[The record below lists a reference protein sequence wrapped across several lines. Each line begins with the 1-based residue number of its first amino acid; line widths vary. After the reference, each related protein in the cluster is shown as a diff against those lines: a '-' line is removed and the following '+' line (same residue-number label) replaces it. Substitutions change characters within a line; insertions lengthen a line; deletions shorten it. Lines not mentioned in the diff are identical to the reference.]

1 MLTITRALLR
11 KPLMGILVL
20 AGLLQPA
27 WAGSQTKSDPAEAR
41 PVDLM
46 VIWQRP
52 VAYGTHLIG
61 VYAVKADAKTPGLV
75 QIKVWDELPNDMSVI
90 SETIR
95 CSPEAPMRVT
105 SNGSNLMVREL
116 KPGGPI
122 HPGNRIN
129 HLVWW
134 ATCFPKQAGKDPATL
149 GPVARQLGYSGALR
163 ESEQIL
169 PGRPR

>member
-1 MLTITRALLR
+1 MLTIPQTPLR
-11 KPLMGILVL
+11 KSLLGILVL

-27 WAGSQTKSDPAEAR
+27 WAGTPMTSNPGEAR
-41 PVDLM
+41 PDDLM

-61 VYAVKADAKTPGLV
+61 VYAVKADATNPGLFK
-75 QIKVWDELPNDMSVI
+75 IKVWDELPNDMKVI
-90 SETIR
+90 TETIR
-95 CSPEAPMRVT
+95 CSSEAPMRVT
-105 SNGSNLMVREL
+105 SEGGNLILREL
-116 KPGGPI
+116 NPGGPI
-122 HPGNRIN
+122 HFGNRIN

-149 GPVARQLGYSGALR
+149 GPLARQLGYSGALR

>member
-1 MLTITRALLR
+1 MLTILRTPLR

-41 PVDLM
+41 PEGLM

-61 VYAVKADAKTPGLV
+61 VYAVKADATNPGLF

-95 CSPEAPMRVT
+95 CTPEAPMRVT
-105 SNGSNLMVREL
+105 SNGSNLIVREL
-116 KPGGPI
+116 NPGGPI

-134 ATCFPKQAGKDPATL
+134 ATCFPNQAGKDPATL

-169 PGRPR
+169 PGRSR

>member
-1 MLTITRALLR
+1 
-11 KPLMGILVL
+11 
-20 AGLLQPA
+20 
-27 WAGSQTKSDPAEAR
+27 
-41 PVDLM
+41 
-46 VIWQRP
+46 
-52 VAYGTHLIG
+52 LIG
-61 VYAVKADAKTPGLV
+61 VYAVKADATNPGLF

-95 CSPEAPMRVT
+95 CTPEAPMRVT
-105 SNGSNLMVREL
+105 SNGSNLIVREL
-116 KPGGPI
+116 NPGGPI

>member
-1 MLTITRALLR
+1 MLTIPRTLLR
-11 KPLMGILVL
+11 KPLMGLLVL

-41 PVDLM
+41 STV
-46 VIWQRP
+46 VYFAVGYS

-61 VYAVKADAKTPGLV
+61 VYAVKADATNPGLFK
-75 QIKVWDELPNDMSVI
+75 IKVWDELPNDMKVI
-90 SETIR
+90 TETIR

-105 SNGSNLMVREL
+105 SEGGNLILREL
-116 KPGGPI
+116 NPGGPI